1 MNPFLYLV
9 TFIECMLLLGYVS
22 PGFYPWLIV
31 TLQFFVTLCC
41 EFFPVIEPFIA
52 LLLFVIIVI
61 RAVITTMIISS
72 SISIRNVNANSI
84 DASIGKRT
92 TYHYKH
98 V

>member
-1 MNPFLYLV
+1 MNPFLYLA

-22 PGFYPWLIV
+22 PGFYPWFIV

-52 LLLFVIIVI
+52 LLLFVMVI
-61 RAVITTMIISS
+61 TRAVVTHISPSIT
-72 SISIRNVNANSI
+72 IRNVNAHSI